1 MVYRVCSISGEGV
14 RGIIPAT
21 IIKEMLKISKSQGKD
36 GDIRDLCDYI
46 VGTSIGGIIGAGLVV
61 SEDNKSPKFTPYQ
74 ILKLLQDN
82 AEIIFPLD
90 ANYWLHSAI
99 TGVVTMLGAVAGV
112 AVGAAFLPATPF
124 IGAVGAIGIV
134 GAAVGFALGNKY
146 SNALDGMFTPKYS
159 REGIDGLLN
168 KYFGDLK
175 LTDVIIPFTTVSY
188 SLEQSNLKV
197 WSTIKANKTVP
208 DDFYIKD
215 ALGATTATPTFFPH
229 KVTKVTTITD
239 MEKIYY
245 DIDSGIFANTPI
257 NLAIAVLLK
266 HAPYETRSRIEKEG
280 ITVLSIGAGYYK
292 DSNSFVP
299 PTSFEESKL
308 GYGLLDPLVF
318 KAMYVAE
325 SESVIQTRYVNK
337 AIRVDPKLS
346 KNLMQMDKSDSEH
359 IKRLS
364 EISSNFVVWNKE
376 IIKRYVECMI
386 LDEDCIGLYITE
398 NTQDFSYEFIG

>member
-46 VGTSIGGIIGAGLVV
+46 IGTSIGGIIGAGLVV
-61 SEDNKSPKFTPYQ
+61 SEDNKSPKFTPDQ

-82 AEIIFPLD
+82 AETIFPLD
-90 ANYWLHSAI
+90 DNYWLHSAI

-112 AVGAAFLPATPF
+112 AIGAAFLPTGSF
-124 IGAVGAIGIV
+124 IGAVGAAI
-134 GAAVGFALGNKY
+134 GFALGNKY

-168 KYFGDLK
+168 EYFGDLK

-188 SLEQSNLKV
+188 SLEQSKPRV

-229 KVTKVTTITD
+229 KVTKVTTIID

-245 DIDSGIFANTPI
+245 DIDSGIFANSPV

-266 HAPYETRSRIEKEG
+266 HVPYEKRLRIEKEG

-308 GYGLLDPLVF
+308 GYRLLDPLVF

-337 AIRVDPKLS
+337 AIRIAPKLS
-346 KNLMQMDKSDSEH
+346 KNLMQMDKSDFEH

-364 EISSNFVVWNKE
+364 EISSNFVVWNQE

-386 LDEDCIGLYITE
+386 LDEDCIGLYIME
-398 NTQDFSYEFIG
+398 NTQDFSYEFIY